1 MPSSPAVFNLV
12 LAWGLIAFGFGGG
25 FVFGLFFHRDNWMG
39 GYTSFRRRLY
49 RLAHIASLA
58 LAMINILFYLTAQRL
73 PYPNRAVDIA
83 SWGFIVG
90 AISMPIAC
98 LIMAHKVN
106 TRPIFLVPVISL
118 IGAAVITLLEVAK

>member
-1 MPSSPAVFNLV
+1 
-12 LAWGLIAFGFGGG
+12 
-25 FVFGLFFHRDNWMG
+25 
-39 GYTSFRRRLY
+39 
-49 RLAHIASLA
+49 
-58 LAMINILFYLTAQRL
+58 MINILFYLTVQRL

-106 TRPIFLVPVISL
+106 ARPIFLIPVISL